1 MQDLTPNMSHLIIAI
16 SRQFGSGGAE
26 VGHALA
32 SRLGIRYAD
41 RDILEQAARMLGK
54 DQRELEGLEERV
66 ASLWGRAAGILSM
79 GAPEGP
85 YVLPTFLPAGEDDLF
100 LVESQIIRE
109 IAARED
115 AVVVGRGASWLLRDH
130 PRLFSVF
137 LHAPEPWRVAR
148 VAGRRGVPEDQARA
162 LVREVD
168 QQRTRF
174 IQSLKPGAHS
184 DARWYHLCLDT
195 SAVGIDAAVELIA
208 SLAVRGRT

>member
-1 MQDLTPNMSHLIIAI
+1 MQDLTPNMIIAI
-16 SRQFGSGGAE
+16 SRQFGSGGAD

-32 SRLGIRYAD
+32 TKLGIRYAD
-41 RDILEQAARMLGK
+41 RDILEQAARTLGK

-85 YVLPTFLPAGEDDLF
+85 YVMPALLPAGEDDLF

-115 AVVVGRGASWLLRDH
+115 AVVVGRGAFWLLRDH
-130 PRLFSVF
+130 PGLLSVF
-137 LHAPEPWRVAR
+137 LHAPEPWRIAR
-148 VAGRRGVPEDQARA
+148 VASRGGLPEEQARA

-174 IQSLKPGAHS
+174 IQSLKPGAQT
-184 DARWYHLCLDT
+184 DARCYHLCLDT
-195 SAVGIDAAVELIA
+195 SVVGIEGAVGIVAA
-208 SLAVRGRT
+208 LAATREPGP

>member
-1 MQDLTPNMSHLIIAI
+1 MSHLVIAI

-32 SRLGIRYAD
+32 ARLGVRYAD

-54 DQRELEGLEERV
+54 DHRELEGLEERV

-85 YVLPTFLPAGEDDLF
+85 YVMPALLPAGEDDLF

-115 AVVVGRGASWLLRDH
+115 AVVVGRGAFWLLRDH
-130 PRLFSVF
+130 PRLLSVF
-137 LHAPEPWRVAR
+137 LHAPEPWRIAR
-148 VAGRRGVPEDQARA
+148 IAERRGVPEDQART

-168 QQRTRF
+168 QHRARF
-174 IQSLKPGAHS
+174 IQSLRAGAQT
-184 DARWYHLCLDT
+184 DARCYHVCLDT
-195 SAVGIDAAVELIA
+195 SVVGIAAAVELVA
-208 SLAVRGRT
+208 ALAAKR

>member
-1 MQDLTPNMSHLIIAI
+1 MSHLVIAI

-32 SRLGIRYAD
+32 RTLGIRYAD

-54 DQRELEGLEERV
+54 DHRELEGLEERV

-85 YVLPTFLPAGEDDLF
+85 YVMPALLPAGEDDLF

-115 AVVVGRGASWLLRDH
+115 AVIVGRGAFWLLREH
-130 PRLFSVF
+130 PRLVSVF
-137 LHAPEPWRVAR
+137 LHAPEPWRLER
-148 VAGRRGVPEDQARA
+148 VAARRNLPGDQART
-162 LVREVD
+162 LLREVD
-168 QQRTRF
+168 QQRSRF

-184 DARWYHLCLDT
+184 DARCYHLCLDT
-195 SAVGIDAAVELIA
+195 SIVGIDGAVELVAAIA
-208 SLAVRGRT
+208 ARR